1 MLLWFLFQL
10 LKIQIK
16 LNSFTCFG
24 YFFELLILY
33 HRLWETPKDQVW
45 ILVWMWQ
52 SYEHQTQILGFLTAS
67 EKDLDIPLRFHL
79 LSAFSAILLPT
90 SMLSCNDMYIYKHN
104 NNTVFRWNLGV
115 NLPLNFYIKLAYI
128 SEFSHLFKSM
138 LLKSDSIE
146 VSRNHIGQQR
156 IVQVFQNY
164 SHFKAH

>member
-52 SYEHQTQILGFLTAS
+52 SYEHQAQILPSIFWGFSRKRFGHTT
-67 EKDLDIPLRFHL
+67 EIPFIICFFGNFVFQHQCYHTM
-79 LSAFSAILLPT
+79 I
-90 SMLSCNDMYIYKHN
+90 CIYT
-104 NNTVFRWNLGV
+104 NTIIIQFFAD
-115 NLPLNFYIKLAYI
+115 LPLNFYIKLAYI